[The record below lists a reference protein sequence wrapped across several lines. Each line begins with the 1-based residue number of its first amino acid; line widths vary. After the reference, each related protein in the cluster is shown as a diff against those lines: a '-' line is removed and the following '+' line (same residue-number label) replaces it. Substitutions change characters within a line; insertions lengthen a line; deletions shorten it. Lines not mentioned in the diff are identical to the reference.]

1 MFRQVAQT
9 IAIFSEMVPLSC
21 RIRMAVA
28 NRCAAATSMDVWSEV
43 IDAIDRAIIRCV
55 LRNARATY
63 AQIGKAAGL
72 SASAAKRRLDRLVD
86 TGAISGFTAL
96 VDPQALA
103 WHTEAFVEVY
113 CTGNPTPAELRQ
125 ALWDI
130 PEVVEA
136 CTVSGAADAVVHM
149 LARDIPHLEQAI
161 QRVRATAPV
170 ERTESAIVLSRLL
183 NRPRL

>member
-1 MFRQVAQT
+1 MSAGLWSFLA
-9 IAIFSEMVPLSC
+9 P
-21 RIRMAVA
+21 
-28 NRCAAATSMDVWSEV
+28 AAGADVWGEV
-43 IDAIDRAIIRCV
+43 MDAIDQAIIRYV
-55 LRNARATY
+55 LHDARATY

-72 SASAAKRRLDRLVD
+72 SAPAAKRRLDRLVA
-86 TGAISGFTAL
+86 TGAIRGFTAL

-113 CTGNPTPAELRQ
+113 CAGNPTPAELCQ
-125 ALWDI
+125 ALEAI

-183 NRPRL
+183 NRPRV

>member
-1 MFRQVAQT
+1 M
-9 IAIFSEMVPLSC
+9 
-21 RIRMAVA
+21 
-28 NRCAAATSMDVWSEV
+28 
-43 IDAIDRAIIRCV
+43 DAIDQAIIRYV
-55 LRNARATY
+55 LHDARATY

-72 SASAAKRRLDRLVD
+72 SAPAAKRRLDRLVA
-86 TGAISGFTAL
+86 TGAIRGFTAL

-113 CTGNPTPAELRQ
+113 CAGNPAPAELRQ
-125 ALWDI
+125 ALEAI

-136 CTVSGAADAVVHM
+136 CTVSGAADAVVHI

-161 QRVRATAPV
+161 QRMRATPPV

-183 NRPRL
+183 NRPRV